1 MWLNDRMPT
10 KALLDLTRPIRELK
24 HITSVVNDGINDE
37 DGTLNENLNDDHM
50 DQDDVRAYLHF
61 EYLIYLYNKMKPK
74 SIIHIIFIHWV

>member
-1 MWLNDRMPT
+1 MWLDDRMPT

-24 HITSVVNDGINDE
+24 HITSVVNDDINDE

-61 EYLIYLYNKMKPK
+61 E
-74 SIIHIIFIHWV
+74 